1 MINELSNIVQAIVAQ
16 MDCTI
21 QGEYNDIDLR
31 TETCKTKWAR
41 VGKTVM
47 DSNDVIFKITDL
59 ESDEYIIAETEPL
72 TDPVTDLNGLIKLNA
87 PLFIHGTKKATN
99 LEWTKIS
106 NNVTFKTPIIWLLG
120 SLNFKQF
127 GRESTIDIESALRIF
142 FLDETDIV
150 NYYTAD
156 HISNVVYPMEQLV
169 KEFIDTIN
177 RDRKFKTVESWEIIE
192 FSRFGVE
199 QENGMFQNILDA
211 NLSGVELRITLTK
224 YKENCKC

>member
-1 MINELSNIVQAIVAQ
+1 M
-16 MDCTI
+16 
-21 QGEYNDIDLR
+21 
-31 TETCKTKWAR
+31 
-41 VGKTVM
+41 
-47 DSNDVIFKITDL
+47 
-59 ESDEYIIAETEPL
+59 
-72 TDPVTDLNGLIKLNA
+72 
-87 PLFIHGTKKATN
+87 
-99 LEWTKIS
+99 
-106 NNVTFKTPIIWLLG
+106 
-120 SLNFKQF
+120 
-127 GRESTIDIESALRIF
+127 RIF

-156 HISNVVYPMEQLV
+156 HITNVVYPMEQLV

-177 RDRKFKTVESWEIIE
+177 RNRQFKTIESWEIIE

>member
-1 MINELSNIVQAIVAQ
+1 MINELSNIVQGIVST

-21 QGEYNDIDLR
+21 LGEYNAALEI
-31 TETCKTKWAR
+31 TETCKTKWCR
-41 VGKTVM
+41 IGKTVA
-47 DSNDVIFKITDL
+47 DSGGNIFTVLDL
-59 ESDEYIIAETEPL
+59 DFDEYIVGESPL
-72 TDPVTDLNGLIKLNA
+72 QIDLDGVINLN
-87 PLFIHGTKKATN
+87 PPIFIHGTKKATN
-99 LEWTKIS
+99 MEWTKMA
-106 NNVTFKTPIIWLLG
+106 NNVTAKTPIIWLLG
-120 SLNFKQF
+120 SLNFKKF
-127 GRESTIDIESALRIF
+127 GRESVIDIESSMRIF
-142 FLDETDIV
+142 FLDETDVV

-156 HISNVVYPMEQLV
+156 HVQNVVYPMEQLA

-177 RDRKFKTVESWEIIE
+177 KNRQFKTIESWEIIE

>member
-1 MINELSNIVQAIVAQ
+1 MINELSNIVQGIVAE

-21 QGEYNDIDLR
+21 QGEFNEDLVR

-41 VGKTVM
+41 VGKTVT
-47 DSNDVIFKITDL
+47 DSNNVVFKITDL
-59 ESDEYIIAETEPL
+59 ESDEYIVGETEPL
-72 TDPVTDLNGLIKLNA
+72 TDPLTNLDGLITLNQ

-127 GRESTIDIESALRIF
+127 GRESTLDIESGLRIF

-156 HISNVVYPMEQLV
+156 HITNVVYPMEQLV
-169 KEFIDTIN
+169 KEFIDTP
-177 RDRKFKTVESWEIIE
+177 S
-192 FSRFGVE
+192 
-199 QENGMFQNILDA
+199 
-211 NLSGVELRITLTK
+211 
-224 YKENCKC
+224 C

>member
-1 MINELSNIVQAIVAQ
+1 MINELSNIVQGIVEG

-21 QGEYNDIDLR
+21 QGTFNNALQI
-31 TETCKTKWAR
+31 TETCKTKWTR
-41 VGKTVM
+41 IGKTVTDSFGNIFTISDM
-47 DSNDVIFKITDL
+47 DF
-59 ESDEYIIAETEPL
+59 DEYIIGQTQNG
-72 TDPVTDLNGLIKLNA
+72 TDLTGTIYLNS
-87 PLFIHGTKKATN
+87 PIFIHGTKKATN
-99 LEWTKIS
+99 LEWTKMN
-106 NNVTFKTPIIWLLG
+106 NNVTQKTPIIWLLG

-127 GRESTIDIESALRIF
+127 GRESTLDIESALRIF

-156 HISNVVYPMEQLV
+156 HIQNVVYPMEQLA

-177 RDRKFKTVESWEIIE
+177 KNRMFKTIDSWEIIE